1 LNFVPSIAG
10 SPVYGA
16 TISGG
21 GGLYFG
27 SYFTNVVL
35 KDFGTIGGGASN
47 VCVEPFA
54 TVVGGEGNLAGRFY
68 STVLGGLG
76 NTASGRYSLAGGSH
90 SVAGGDYAVALGS
103 SKATAFEATAVG
115 ASTAGG
121 TGSFAAGISTAN
133 GASSTGLGISTASGD
148 YSSALGDS
156 TAGGN
161 YSSALGTSEAYG
173 LGSVAMGYINYAYG
187 DYGTAAG
194 GSNNLANA
202 DSSTVSGGGANTA
215 GGANSTVGGG
225 FLNSALGDF
234 STVGGGWRNYTD
246 GAYDTIAGG
255 NFCNAHGGLA
265 GCSTVGGGYA
275 NQATFT
281 YATVSGGASG
291 TASGDSSTVCGGR
304 GGGASGD
311 LSVVCGGH
319 DNGAAGLVS
328 FAAGQYAL
336 ATLDGSFVWNSFPA
350 AASSNDDHRFHV
362 FGANGFD
369 VEYFSQRPDGGGTH
383 WAGIG
388 IIAGQTIGTWTGA
401 FLSDSGVWQ
410 NASDRN
416 RKTAFA
422 TVNPREVLA
431 KVAALSV
438 QSWRYTNELDVVRHL
453 GPTAQDFKATFGLG
467 TDEKSIGTVDEEGVA
482 LAAIQGLNQKV
493 DELKT
498 ELNSRDAENGE
509 LKQQNDSLARR
520 LNELEATVKQL
531 AAQK

>member
-1 LNFVPSIAG
+1 MNNLSQAD
-10 SPVYGA
+10 GA
-16 TISGG
+16 TVSGGQYNTSSGIAATVGGGSGNLANVDYATVGGGQVNFSGANSATVGGGDGNVSTNLYTTVGGGYHNRAAGVSAAVGG
-21 GGLYFG
+21 GGNNWATG
-27 SYFTNVVL
+27 
-35 KDFGTIGGGASN
+35 DFS
-47 VCVEPFA
+47 
-54 TVVGGEGNLAGRFY
+54 VVGAGLA
-68 STVLGGLG
+68 
-76 NTASGRYSLAGGSH
+76 NTASGRYG
-90 SVAGGDYAVALGS
+90 Y
-103 SKATAFEATAVG
+103 VG
-115 ASTAGG
+115 
-121 TGSFAAGISTAN
+121 
-133 GASSTGLGISTASGD
+133 
-148 YSSALGDS
+148 
-156 TAGGN
+156 
-161 YSSALGTSEAYG
+161 
-173 LGSVAMGYINYAYG
+173 
-187 DYGTAAG
+187 G
-194 GSNNLANA
+194 GSNN
-202 DSSTVSGGGANTA
+202 TA
-215 GGANSTVGGG
+215 GV
-225 FLNSALGDF
+225 DF
-234 STVGGGWRNYTD
+234 STISGGKANIVGGLLSVYSAIGGGKYNNAIGTASTIGGGILNRAEGW
-246 GAYDTIAGG
+246 ADTVAGG
-255 NFCNAHGGLA
+255 QENFAIGGSSGGDPVDGPLEWTITGA
-265 GCSTVGGGYA
+265 CTVGGGYA
-275 NQATFT
+275 NQATT
-281 YATVSGGASG
+281 YAATVSGGG
-291 TASGDSSTVCGGR
+291 INTASGNASTVCGGDENR
-304 GGGASGD
+304 ATNSYA
-311 LSVVCGGH
+311 VACGGRG
-319 DNGAAGLVS
+319 NLAGGQKS
-328 FAAGQYAL
+328 FAAGEWAW

-350 AASSNDDHRFHV
+350 IAPSNDDHRFHV